1 MLQIYAFLFIIPKKP
16 VFMPIYESYKGIYT
30 HRILTQRYT
39 SILKERREYLEV
51 LKKLTIFAV
60 PKRIGSSL
68 Q

>member
-1 MLQIYAFLFIIPKKP
+1 
-16 VFMPIYESYKGIYT
+16 MPIYESYKGIYT